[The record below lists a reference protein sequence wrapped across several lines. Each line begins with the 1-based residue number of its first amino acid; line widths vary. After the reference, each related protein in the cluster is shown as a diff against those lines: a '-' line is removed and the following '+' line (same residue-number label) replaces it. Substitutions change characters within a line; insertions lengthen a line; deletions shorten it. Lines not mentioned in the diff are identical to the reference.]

1 MPLSVC
7 LLCHKINK
15 NEDLEELD
23 FNVGNNVPSYQICIG
38 KGTDPNPDSDSTLRV
53 RIGVRMS
60 VIIHNFKL

>member
-38 KGTDPNPDSDSTLRV
+38 KGNSNYNRFWLR
-53 RIGVRMS
+53 I
-60 VIIHNFKL
+60 

>member
-15 NEDLEELD
+15 NEELEELD

-38 KGTDPNPDSDSTLRV
+38 KGTDMRTPIRTLIV
-53 RIGVRMS
+53 
-60 VIIHNFKL
+60 L